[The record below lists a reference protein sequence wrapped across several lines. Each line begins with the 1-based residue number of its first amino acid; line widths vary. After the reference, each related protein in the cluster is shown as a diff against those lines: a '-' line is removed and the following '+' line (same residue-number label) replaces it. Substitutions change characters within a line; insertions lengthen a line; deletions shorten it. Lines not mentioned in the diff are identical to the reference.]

1 MRYYGVDYY
10 PEQWGLSHLEEDL
23 EGIRELG
30 CNIIRIAD
38 FAWDILEPEDGVYDF
53 SLFDTVVERAA
64 AHGLKVMMCTPSATM
79 PAWLYQAHPE
89 IMIEDEQGH
98 RQPYGA
104 RRGYCMNHP
113 YYVEKAAAVARA
125 MARHYRGNKN
135 VVLWQTDN
143 EVGHEGSDLCF
154 CENCRKGF
162 VSFLKERYSSIGEL
176 NERWGTSFWSQMYSS
191 FDQIPLPRHAFV
203 AQNPS
208 LRLEWERFR
217 SDTVHRYLKALYDAV
232 KSGDPDA
239 EVVHD
244 FSGGQWS
251 KHYDTFAMADCMD
264 TAAYNNY
271 PVWGGQAAPMA
282 PHAIAFTLDT
292 ARGWKQKD
300 FIVTESIMGAQGHDV
315 IGCAPKPGEA
325 KKWALDSIR
334 HGVESILFFRYRGFT
349 KGAEQLCFGI
359 LDADNQK
366 RRRYRETQ
374 EFFAEAAPQ
383 SPPTEKN
390 RAVLIYDFDSA
401 AAWRIQRQSDAMDY
415 EAEAMKL
422 YKQFF
427 DRGIGVD
434 ILSPDRDIRG
444 YEYVVVP
451 AMVLMKEDFKAKLKE
466 AVAEGAAAVL
476 TFRTAWKDRDDNF
489 TFGQRLPC
497 GLTDLTGCML
507 EEHEAL
513 LKDQTAS
520 LVMDGTPCEG
530 EVFKEM
536 LTLTTAEPVACLTG
550 DPFGDY
556 PVCSV
561 NRYGKGTCWYLGT
574 SLKEEALTSLFR
586 RILE

>member
-23 EGIRELG
+23 QGIRELG

-38 FAWDILEPEDGVYDF
+38 FAWDIIEPEDGVYDF
-53 SLFDTVVERAA
+53 SLFDRVVERAA
-64 AHGLKVMMCTPSATM
+64 ACGLKVMMCTPTATM
-79 PAWLYQAHPE
+79 PVWMYEAHPD

-98 RQPYGA
+98 RQPFGA
-104 RRGYCMNHP
+104 RRGYCMNNDW
-113 YYVEKAAAVARA
+113 YVEKAAAVSRA
-125 MARHYRGNKN
+125 MARHYKGNET
-135 VVLWQTDN
+135 VAVWQTDN
-143 EVGHEGSDLCF
+143 EIGHEGSDMCF
-154 CENCRKGF
+154 CDNCRRKF
-162 VSFLKERYSSIGEL
+162 HAFLKEKYPSIGEL
-176 NERWGTSFWSQMYSS
+176 NERWGTSFWSHMYSS

-217 SDTVHRYLKALYDAV
+217 SDTVHRFLRAMYEAV
-232 KSGDPDA
+232 KEEIPDA
-239 EVVHD
+239 EVIHD

-251 KHYDTFAMADCMD
+251 KHYDTFAMGDCMD

-282 PHAIAFTLDT
+282 PHAISFTLDT
-292 ARGWKQKD
+292 ARGWKEKD

-349 KGAEQLCFGI
+349 KGAEQYCFGI

-374 EFFAEAAPQ
+374 EFFAEAAPL
-383 SPPTEKN
+383 SPPERKKE
-390 RAVLIYDFDSA
+390 AVLIYDFDSA

-422 YKQFF
+422 YKQFH
-427 DRGIGVD
+427 DRGLNVD
-434 ILSPDRDIRG
+434 ILSADRDIRG
-444 YEYVVVP
+444 YKYVVLP
-451 AMVLMKEDFKAKLKE
+451 AMILMKEDFRAKLKD
-466 AVAEGAAAVL
+466 AVRDGATAIL
-476 TFRTAWKDRDDNF
+476 TFRTAWKDEDNNL
-489 TFGQRLPC
+489 TFGERLPC
-497 GLTDLTGCML
+497 GLTDLTGCMI

-513 LKDQTAS
+513 LKGQAAS
-520 LVMDGTPCEG
+520 LLMDGKPCEG

-536 LTLTTAEPVACLTG
+536 LTLTTAEPVASLSG

-556 PVCSV
+556 PVCTV
-561 NRYGKGTCWYLGT
+561 NRYGKGACWYLGT
-574 SLKEEALTSLFR
+574 SLKEEALTSLFD
-586 RILE
+586 RIL